1 MLYNENKTVLNLS
14 KIDLTDDELF
24 DVAMSNTDYKIERDA
39 DKNLILIEPSG
50 FESDNTSF
58 EIAREVGNW
67 NEETNQGKVVGS
79 NAGFIL
85 PSKAMRSPDAA
96 WISNKIIDE
105 IPAEMRKKFLPAC
118 PEFIVEVKSPSDTVA
133 ELKEKMVEWIENG
146 CELAWLVNPDDES
159 VWVYRKNEEPFLQS
173 FKQILTG
180 YDVLKGFEL
189 NLSKLF
195 KK

>member
-39 DKNLILIEPSG
+39 DKNLILIESSG

-67 NEETNQGKVVGS
+67 NEETQQGKVVAS
-79 NAGFIL
+79 NAGFAL
-85 PSKAMRSPDAA
+85 PSKAMRSPDSA

-105 IPAEMRKKFLPAC
+105 IPAEMRKKFFPAC

-133 ELKEKMVEWIENG
+133 DLKEKMVEWIENG

-173 FKQILTG
+173 YKQILTG

>member
-39 DKNLILIEPSG
+39 DKNLILIESSG

-67 NEETNQGKVVGS
+67 NEETQQGKVVAS
-79 NAGFIL
+79 NAGFAL